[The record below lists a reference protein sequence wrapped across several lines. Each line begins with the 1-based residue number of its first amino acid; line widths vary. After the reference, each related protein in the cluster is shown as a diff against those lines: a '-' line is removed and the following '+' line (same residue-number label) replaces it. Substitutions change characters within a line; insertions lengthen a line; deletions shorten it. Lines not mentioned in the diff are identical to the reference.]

1 MLPWIKPAHPYYV
14 LACFAAQRNTGLVRG
29 YAPSIPTH
37 TTAGGRV
44 SKVQKITTV
53 SVRID
58 KPTAA
63 EWRERATA
71 SGLSVSD
78 WIRGAVDANQQTNLP
93 TPQRRPV
100 RVRDTSNDADPALM
114 RQLAGMS
121 NNLNQIA
128 RALNECRLAGSSVQL
143 VEVLALLRSIEVQ
156 AGRLLPQL
164 PPPPKPAAKG
174 HDDAH

>member
-1 MLPWIKPAHPYYV
+1 MTK
-14 LACFAAQRNTGLVRG
+14 
-29 YAPSIPTH
+29 
-37 TTAGGRV
+37 TART
-44 SKVQKITTV
+44 TTV

-143 VEVLALLRSIEVQ
+143 VEVLALLRSIE
-156 AGRLLPQL
+156 AEAAHLLPQL
-164 PPPPKPAAKG
+164 PPPPKPTTKESSS
-174 HDDAH
+174 DAR

>member
-1 MLPWIKPAHPYYV
+1 M
-14 LACFAAQRNTGLVRG
+14 
-29 YAPSIPTH
+29 
-37 TTAGGRV
+37 
-44 SKVQKITTV
+44 SKVQKATTV

-63 EWRERATA
+63 EWRERAAA

-143 VEVLALLRSIEVQ
+143 VEVLALLRSIEAQ
-156 AGRLLPQL
+156 ASRLLPQL

-174 HDDAH
+174 RDDAH

>member
-1 MLPWIKPAHPYYV
+1 M
-14 LACFAAQRNTGLVRG
+14 
-29 YAPSIPTH
+29 
-37 TTAGGRV
+37 
-44 SKVQKITTV
+44 
-53 SVRID
+53 
-58 KPTAA
+58 
-63 EWRERATA
+63 
-71 SGLSVSD
+71 SD

-100 RVRDTSNDADPALM
+100 RVRDTSNDADPELM

-156 AGRLLPQL
+156 AGHLLPQL
-164 PPPPKPAAKG
+164 PPPPKPMAKG
-174 HDDAH
+174 RDDAH

>member
-1 MLPWIKPAHPYYV
+1 MSNVP
-14 LACFAAQRNTGLVRG
+14 RT
-29 YAPSIPTH
+29 
-37 TTAGGRV
+37 
-44 SKVQKITTV
+44 TTV

-58 KPTAA
+58 PATAT
-63 EWRERATA
+63 EWRERSTA

-78 WIRGAVDANQQTNLP
+78 WIRGAVDAGQQTNLP
-93 TPQRRPV
+93 TPQRRPA
-100 RVRDTSNDADPALM
+100 RVRDTSNDADPVLM

-143 VEVLALLRSIEVQ
+143 VEVLALLRSIEAE

-164 PPPPKPAAKG
+164 PPPPKPTKG
-174 HDDAH
+174 VSDAH

>member
-1 MLPWIKPAHPYYV
+1 MSK
-14 LACFAAQRNTGLVRG
+14 AQK
-29 YAPSIPTH
+29 A
-37 TTAGGRV
+37 
-44 SKVQKITTV
+44 TTV

-58 KPTAA
+58 KQTAA
-63 EWRERATA
+63 EWRERAAA
-71 SGLSVSD
+71 SGLSLSD

-143 VEVLALLRSIEVQ
+143 VEVLALLRSIEAQ

-174 HDDAH
+174 GDDAD

>member
-1 MLPWIKPAHPYYV
+1 M
-14 LACFAAQRNTGLVRG
+14 
-29 YAPSIPTH
+29 
-37 TTAGGRV
+37 

-58 KPTAA
+58 KLTAA
-63 EWRERATA
+63 EWRERAAA
-71 SGLSVSD
+71 SGLSLSD
-78 WIRGAVDANQQTNLP
+78 WIRGAVDDNQQTNLP

-128 RALNECRLAGSSVQL
+128 RALNECRLVGSSVQL
-143 VEVLALLRSIEVQ
+143 VEVLALLRSIEAQ

-174 HDDAH
+174 GDDAD

>member
-1 MLPWIKPAHPYYV
+1 
-14 LACFAAQRNTGLVRG
+14 
-29 YAPSIPTH
+29 
-37 TTAGGRV
+37 V
-44 SKVQKITTV
+44 SKAQKITTV

-143 VEVLALLRSIEVQ
+143 VEVLALLRSIE
-156 AGRLLPQL
+156 AEAAHLLPQL
-164 PPPPKPAAKG
+164 PPPPKPTTKESSS
-174 HDDAH
+174 DAR

>member
-1 MLPWIKPAHPYYV
+1 M
-14 LACFAAQRNTGLVRG
+14 
-29 YAPSIPTH
+29 
-37 TTAGGRV
+37 

-71 SGLSVSD
+71 SGLSLSD

-93 TPQRRPV
+93 TPQRRPI
-100 RVRDTSNDADPALM
+100 RVRDTSNDADPVLM

-128 RALNECRLAGSSVQL
+128 RALNECRLAGSPVQL
-143 VEVLALLRSIEVQ
+143 VEALTLLRSIEAE

-164 PPPPKPAAKG
+164 PQPPKPTAKG
-174 HDDAH
+174 GCDAH

>member
-1 MLPWIKPAHPYYV
+1 M
-14 LACFAAQRNTGLVRG
+14 
-29 YAPSIPTH
+29 
-37 TTAGGRV
+37 
-44 SKVQKITTV
+44 SKVQKATTV

-63 EWRERATA
+63 EWRERAAA

-174 HDDAH
+174 RDDAD

>member
-1 MLPWIKPAHPYYV
+1 
-14 LACFAAQRNTGLVRG
+14 
-29 YAPSIPTH
+29 
-37 TTAGGRV
+37 V
-44 SKVQKITTV
+44 SKAQKITTV

-93 TPQRRPV
+93 TPQRRSV
-100 RVRDTSNDADPALM
+100 LM

-143 VEVLALLRSIEVQ
+143 VEVLALLRSIEAQ

-174 HDDAH
+174 RDDAH

>member
-1 MLPWIKPAHPYYV
+1 MSRVPK
-14 LACFAAQRNTGLVRG
+14 
-29 YAPSIPTH
+29 
-37 TTAGGRV
+37 TTTI
-44 SKVQKITTV
+44 SL
-53 SVRID
+53 RID

-63 EWRERATA
+63 EWRERAAA

-78 WIRGAVDANQQTNLP
+78 WIRGAVDTSQQTNLP
-93 TPQRRPV
+93 TPQRRAA

-143 VEVLALLRSIEVQ
+143 VEVLALLRSIE
-156 AGRLLPQL
+156 AEAAHLLPLL
-164 PPPPKPAAKG
+164 PPPPKPTTKESS
-174 HDDAH
+174 DAH

>member
-1 MLPWIKPAHPYYV
+1 M
-14 LACFAAQRNTGLVRG
+14 
-29 YAPSIPTH
+29 
-37 TTAGGRV
+37 
-44 SKVQKITTV
+44 SKAQKITTV

-63 EWRERATA
+63 EWRERAAA

-143 VEVLALLRSIEVQ
+143 VEVLALLRSIE
-156 AGRLLPQL
+156 AEAAHLLPQL
-164 PPPPKPAAKG
+164 PPPPKPTTKESSS
-174 HDDAH
+174 DAR